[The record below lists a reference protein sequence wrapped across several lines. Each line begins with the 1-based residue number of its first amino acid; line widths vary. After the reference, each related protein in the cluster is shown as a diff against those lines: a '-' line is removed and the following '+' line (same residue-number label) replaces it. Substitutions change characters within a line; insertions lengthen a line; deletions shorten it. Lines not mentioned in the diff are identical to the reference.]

1 MNISKEGLELIKKY
15 EGLRLT
21 AYKCVPTEQY
31 YTIGYGHY
39 GADVSAGMTITEAQA
54 EAYLWED
61 IREAE
66 QAVNALNRAFNQN
79 QFDALVSFTYNCGA
93 GNLKKLC
100 KDRDLAAIG
109 EKLILYNK
117 SGGKK
122 LAGLVRRRAEEQKLY
137 QRKALNQPPQ
147 SCGTE
152 KDAESIEGKNTSPSG
167 ITFIPGHTYTLQA
180 EMKVRTGAG
189 TNFRAKRCSELS
201 ADGKKHDRDKDG
213 ALDKGTKVTCKEV
226 RMVGNDIWM
235 RTPSGWI
242 AAVYGGKTF
251 IA

>member
-39 GADVSAGMTITEAQA
+39 GADVSVGMTITEAQA
-54 EAYLWED
+54 EAYLRED

-66 QAVNALNRAFNQN
+66 QAVNAQNRVFNQN

-117 SGGKK
+117 SGGKE
-122 LAGLVRRRAEEQKLY
+122 LAGLVRRRTEEQKLY

-152 KDAESIEGKNTSPSG
+152 KDAESTERKNTSPSG
-167 ITFIPGHTYTLQA
+167 VRFIPGHTYTLQA

-213 ALDKGTKVTCKEV
+213 ALDKGTRITCKEV
-226 RMVGNDIWM
+226 RTVGNDIWM

-242 AAVYGGKTF
+242 AAVYEGKTY